1 MPTIFCPK
9 CLAHVEAGPDRRCPT
24 CSRRQPC
31 DICGEDGYLQP
42 FFAAARKVSPDL
54 SSVTLTD
61 QVFRGQ
67 CCLDCYSQID
77 KRQRQSMWNAFG
89 NVLMMMS
96 ILPAALLA
104 GWVSVSLWGK
114 SEAMVLP
121 MFLAGFA
128 PFILYR
134 LYVHRRV
141 RRNLES
147 ILETRRFRATR
158 RHMVAVFERSTGR
171 GEPMVFPF
179 TSYDTPSKALPLPKT
194 HEVD

>member
-9 CLAHVEAGPDRRCPT
+9 CLAHVATGPDRRCPS
-24 CSRRQPC
+24 CAKRRPC
-31 DICGEDGYLQP
+31 DICGQEAYLQM
-42 FFAAARKVSPDL
+42 FFAAARKVSPGL

-61 QVFRGQ
+61 QVFRGA
-67 CCLDCYSQID
+67 CCPDCFEQIG

-89 NVLMMMS
+89 NLLMMMS

-104 GWVSVSLWGK
+104 GWASVSLWGK

-121 MFLAGFA
+121 MFVAAFG

-141 RRNLES
+141 RRNLEG
-147 ILETRRFRATR
+147 ILETRQFRAAR
-158 RHMVAVFERSTGR
+158 RHMVAVFDRSTGR

-179 TSYDTPSKALPLPKT
+179 TTYDTPSKALPLPKT
-194 HEVD
+194 RVTD